1 MANPNTPHLSNDTQ
15 RLRAESLLAA
25 AYRGGITDPKELA
38 NFMGQVQHES
48 QNFTRLEENLNYS
61 GSRLLEVFKD
71 RNGLTA
77 EKAAEIGKI
86 ADRTERQ
93 KAVAE
98 VAYGGSEGKTMLGN
112 TEVGDGYNFRGRGY
126 IQLTGRSNYSAF
138 GKATGLD
145 LTNHP
150 ELAAEPSN
158 AERLAVQYWKTTVQ
172 GNSKARTDVTVAGSI
187 INSGVS
193 NNTKPK
199 GLADRQANA
208 AAWETALN
216 QEGYL
221 QGVLE
226 RHPAEPPLKLKPTL
240 QLSPESQRLLQGSE
254 QHIRQLA
261 ERHQLPWDAGLDNTV
276 AAVASEAR
284 QSGLTDITHL
294 KLSQGLIR
302 VAQFDGQT
310 IKEATLDAH
319 AAANTEV
326 DQSVGRMLQAD
337 RLNQATARPIAPA
350 ATERTQLGEPALAQ

>member
-1 MANPNTPHLSNDTQ
+1 M
-15 RLRAESLLAA
+15 
-25 AYRGGITDPKELA
+25 
-38 NFMGQVQHES
+38 
-48 QNFTRLEENLNYS
+48 
-61 GSRLLEVFKD
+61 
-71 RNGLTA
+71 
-77 EKAAEIGKI
+77 
-86 ADRTERQ
+86 
-93 KAVAE
+93 
-98 VAYGGSEGKTMLGN
+98 GN
-112 TEVGDGYNFRGRGY
+112 TEAGDGYAFRGRGY
-126 IQLTGRSNYSAF
+126 IQLTGRRNYEHF
-138 GKATGLD
+138 GDATGLD
-145 LTNHP
+145 LLQHP
-150 ELAAEPSN
+150 ELASN
-158 AERLAVQYWKTTVQ
+158 EAHAQALAVRYWQENVQ
-172 GNSKARTDVTVAGSI
+172 STPSARANVTEAGSL
-187 INSGVS
+187 INTGRIGNQV
-193 NNTKPK
+193 N

-240 QLSPESQRLLQGSE
+240 QLSPDSQRLLQGSE

-261 ERHQLPWDAGLDNTV
+261 ERHHLPWDAGLDNTV

-294 KLSQGLIR
+294 KLSQGLVR
-302 VAQFDGQT
+302 VAQYDGQT